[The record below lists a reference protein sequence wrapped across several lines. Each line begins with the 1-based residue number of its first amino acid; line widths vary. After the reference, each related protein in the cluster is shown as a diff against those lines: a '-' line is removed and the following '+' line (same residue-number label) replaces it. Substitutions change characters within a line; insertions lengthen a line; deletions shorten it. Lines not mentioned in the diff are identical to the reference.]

1 MDCEQFD
8 QIVMDLLYGEAGE
21 EHSAEAK
28 RHVERCERCA
38 SALSD
43 LRGARKLAVFPMVEA
58 PRGFEPRLL
67 EAARQFQK
75 EIPWPR
81 RIGRWV
87 SWAGAYAMRPQ
98 LAMAALLLLMIG
110 SSLLLIRGRPGSEQI
125 GVVRVTEQGVPERE
139 GMDHPP
145 VPDPAQLPPAVG
157 ELPPRE
163 PGSDVRGRAG
173 LADNGTAAREAKAP
187 DELSD
192 SLARD
197 AGEEERAIDGR
208 IPSPTGDR
216 AAMQQSNLM
225 PGAPPSESP
234 SDPYSEAMAMY
245 RAKDFVSAYRAFDS
259 IAMSGGAN
267 AASAALYAAKS
278 VRASSGC
285 PHALPR
291 FESIAARFSGAGAA
305 IEARWEAASCARIMG
320 DFTRAR
326 LIYRDLARV
335 ESQRER
341 AERELARISGH
352 GQDMRTPAASAA
364 PRSKAADADQDKKTP
379 PNAVSY

>member
-8 QIVMDLLYGEAGE
+8 QAVMDLLYGEAGE
-21 EHSAEAK
+21 EQSAEAR

-38 SALSD
+38 SAYSE
-43 LRGARKLAVFPMVEA
+43 LRAARKRAELPMVEA
-58 PRGFEPRLL
+58 PRGFEPRVL

-81 RIGRWV
+81 RVGRWV

-98 LAMAALLLLMIG
+98 IAMAALLLLMIG
-110 SSLLLIRGRPGSEQI
+110 SSLLLIRGRPGSEQV

-139 GMDHPP
+139 GMDNASP
-145 VPDPAQLPPAVG
+145 PDPAQLPPAVG
-157 ELPPRE
+157 ELQPRE
-163 PGSDVRGRAG
+163 TASEAKARAG
-173 LADNGTAAREAKAP
+173 FGENGSAAREAKSSAEMADAP
-187 DELSD
+187 VREAGAQD
-192 SLARD
+192 RD
-197 AGEEERAIDGR
+197 GL
-208 IPSPTGDR
+208 IPSPTGDH

-225 PGAPPSESP
+225 PGSGSPSNESP

-245 RAKDFVSAYRAFDS
+245 RARDFASAYRAFDG

-267 AASAALYAAKS
+267 APSAALYAAKS

-285 PHALPR
+285 PNALPR
-291 FESIAARFSGAGAA
+291 FESIAARFSGTGAA
-305 IEARWEAASCARIMG
+305 VEAKWEAASCSRIMG

-335 ESQRER
+335 ENQRER

-352 GQDMRTPAASAA
+352 GQDTRTPAASAA
-364 PRSKAADADQDKKTP
+364 PRNKAAADQEKKNPP
-379 PNAVSY
+379 PNAVGY